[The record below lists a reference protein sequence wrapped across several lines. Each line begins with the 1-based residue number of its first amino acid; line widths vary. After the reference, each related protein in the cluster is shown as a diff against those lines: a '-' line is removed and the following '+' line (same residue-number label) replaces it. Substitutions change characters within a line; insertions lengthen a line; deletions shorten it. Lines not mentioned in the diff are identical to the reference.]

1 MSHHHCITLVGRKYR
16 SLLSPLSSFLSSRS
30 TSLSLNETA
39 MATASASEKPFFD
52 VNDAAALFEK
62 FVKDY
67 DKQYKDEADRE
78 EHYQAFIRSLH
89 RINELNAK
97 QSTATYGINKFADY
111 TEEETKQM
119 RGVKK

>member
-1 MSHHHCITLVGRKYR
+1 MVT
-16 SLLSPLSSFLSSRS
+16 P
-30 TSLSLNETA
+30 
-39 MATASASEKPFFD
+39 SEGNKLFFD

-67 DKQYKDEADRE
+67 EKQYKDEADRE

-89 RINELNAK
+89 RINELNSK
-97 QSTATYGINKFADY
+97 QNTATYGINKFADY

-119 RGVKK
+119 RGLAKPGKLKRTIVYF